1 MLTQRQIDQ
10 VAKKNVENIVRKASE
25 GKTLSQKEIEVL
37 SAQAAMLEDHG
48 DAERLPGEKL
58 CEITT
63 LSDRRHRQLAD
74 EGYFPPPIN
83 GVYQLTPTL
92 QGIVRYLRDQ
102 ATKAESNM
110 EEEKLKKLIAD
121 RRLAELDLQKKRK
134 DALDAE
140 SVFNVWEGIL
150 LTIRQKLLA
159 LPSKLAPRLVYVDE
173 QAEIEQELE
182 REVSEALIDLS
193 KPVTYQNAEEDTGD
207 SAEIIQ
213 EGDSESAKSP
223 QAATKAKRS

>member
-1 MLTQRQIDQ
+1 
-10 VAKKNVENIVRKASE
+10 
-25 GKTLSQKEIEVL
+25 
-37 SAQAAMLEDHG
+37 
-48 DAERLPGEKL
+48 
-58 CEITT
+58 
-63 LSDRRHRQLAD
+63 
-74 EGYFPPPIN
+74 
-83 GVYQLTPTL
+83 
-92 QGIVRYLRDQ
+92 IVRYLRDQ

-213 EGDSESAKSP
+213 EGDSESAESP